1 MRRAELSALTGI
13 RFYAALLVLLYHAPQ
28 SIPGMDGFSGAIIF
42 ASAGDLGV
50 GFFFALSGFVLTYNY
65 ATQFATGVP
74 AAGYKRF
81 IWARL
86 TKIYPVHLLTM
97 AMVLPIL
104 MFSPQT
110 AFDWR
115 AVPLHLA
122 LMQCLWPWSTPRFSD
137 AFNKPSWSISCEWFF
152 YLLAPLAMVYAMGA
166 RRRWVPVAVTVGFMI
181 GLALFLW
188 NGQSEAT
195 RLYFVSRFAPSR
207 FAEFL
212 AGVFLGSVF
221 LKSPGDR
228 LAGYSGRMQA
238 AGVALIVLGAAYA
251 PHAPW
256 PLLGGGLLYL
266 PGSLLLI
273 LGLAYERGVLVA
285 HLSHPVL
292 KVLGTAS
299 FSFYMVHQPIL
310 RMARGVFLQ
319 MGLTV
324 HSEAAS
330 WAVMVVMFLVAQ
342 AAALVICYRYEIPI
356 QNWLRARPF
365 TRAAERFPEAK
376 VPA

>member
-1 MRRAELSALTGI
+1 MRRAELAALTGI

-28 SIPGMDGFSGAIIF
+28 IIPGMNRFSGAYIF

-65 ATQFATGVP
+65 ADQFAAGIP
-74 AAGYKRF
+74 ATGYKRF

-97 AMVLPIL
+97 VMVLPIL

-110 AFDWR
+110 VFDWR
-115 AVPLHLA
+115 AIPFHLT
-122 LMQCLWPWSTPRFSD
+122 LLQCLWPWSTPRFSD
-137 AFNKPSWSISCEWFF
+137 ALNKPSWSISCEWFF
-152 YLLAPLAMVYAMGA
+152 YLLAPFAMLYAMGG
-166 RRRWVPVAVTVGFMI
+166 RRRWVPVAITAAYVVGM
-181 GLALFLW
+181 GLFLW
-188 NGQSEAT
+188 SGQSEST

-212 AGVFLGSVF
+212 GGVLLGSLF
-221 LKSPGDR
+221 LKSADGR
-228 LAGYSGRMQA
+228 LAALSGWLQA
-238 AGVALIVLGAAYA
+238 AGVAFIVAGAVYA
-251 PHAPW
+251 PHSPW
-256 PLLGGGLLYL
+256 PLLGGGLIYL

-273 LGLAYERGVLVA
+273 LGLAYERGYVVA

-299 FSFYMVHQPIL
+299 FSFYMVHHPIL
-310 RMARGVFLQ
+310 RVARGVYLRL
-319 MGLTV
+319 GWTV
-324 HSEAAS
+324 DSEAAS
-330 WAVMVVMFLVAQ
+330 WAVMVLMFLLAQ
-342 AAALVICYRYEIPI
+342 AAALIICYGYEIPV
-356 QNWLRARPF
+356 QNWLRRRPL
-365 TRAAERFPEAK
+365 TKAAERFTAAK